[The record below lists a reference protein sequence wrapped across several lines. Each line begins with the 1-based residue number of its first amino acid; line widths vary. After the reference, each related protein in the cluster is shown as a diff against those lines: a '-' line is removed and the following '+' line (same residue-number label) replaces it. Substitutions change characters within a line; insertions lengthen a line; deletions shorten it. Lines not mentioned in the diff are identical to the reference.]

1 MSTRQYIGA
10 RYVPMFFE
18 NSATGDSTWAAN
30 TSYEPLTVVTWNG
43 NSYTSKKNVPASVG
57 NPSANSE
64 YWASTGL
71 YNAQVEVIREELEE
85 TKDDLNSL
93 ETQVTSDIT
102 TINSNITTLDNKID
116 TIADGDVLFI
126 GDSYI
131 SSYNQN
137 WATYLAPYLGKTI
150 GTNAFISARSGCG
163 FSYTVDGV
171 NFATLVNSA
180 AVDDVNNIK
189 TIIFGGGA
197 NDIYN
202 DAIEGIVTGIHNAV
216 VNARTRFPNAK
227 IYVTNNNAWINSGFD
242 SARYIA
248 LNNYYQRGCIE
259 NDATFLG
266 ASANRLKINYANLL
280 LADQKHPS
288 TLGMEVMAKEIY
300 CALSGH
306 EYKDTAFNMDG
317 LFCTLSGDNLFVNVY
332 NQKGINVDTDSSYTA
347 NGNTYFN
354 LPTTNCGLIG
364 HTYTR
369 RFTCPCYIRYNGSNY
384 TDATLIVEFGTTGL
398 RGAILKLNDAK
409 TNFET
414 ITNLSQ
420 VTLLSGTTFKIGR
433 AHV

>member
-71 YNAQVEVIREELEE
+71 YNAQVEVIREELED
-85 TKDDLNSL
+85 TKADVNNL
-93 ETQVTSDIT
+93 EAQVTE
-102 TINSNITTLDNKID
+102 LDNKID

-131 SSYNQN
+131 AAYSQN
-137 WATYLAPYLGKTI
+137 WATYLAAYLGKTI

-163 FSYTVDGV
+163 FSYTVDSV

-180 AVDDVNNIK
+180 VVDNVNNIK

-202 DAIEGIVTGIHNAV
+202 DAIDGIVNGIHNAI
-216 VNARTRFPNAK
+216 VNAKTRFPNAK
-227 IYVTNNNAWINSGFD
+227 IYVTNNNVWINSGFD

-248 LNNYYQRGCIE
+248 LNNNYQRGCIE
-259 NDATFLG
+259 NNVTFLG
-266 ASANRLKINYANLL
+266 ASGNRLKINYANLL

-288 TLGMEVMAKEIY
+288 TSGMEVMAKEIY
-300 CALSGH
+300 CALYGH
-306 EYKDTAFNMDG
+306 EYKDAPFNMDG
-317 LFCTLSGDNLFVNVY
+317 LFCTLSGDNLFVTVY
-332 NQKGINVDTDSSYTA
+332 NQKSIAVETDSSYTA

-369 RFTCPCYIRYNGSNY
+369 RFVNPCYIRYNGSNY
-384 TDATLIVEFGTTGL
+384 TDATLIVEFGTSGL
-398 RGAILKLNDAK
+398 RGAILKLNEAK

-420 VTLLSGTTFKIGR
+420 VTLLSGTTFIIPDAYGLG
-433 AHV
+433 